1 MTVKG
6 LFGTQYLEGISGIA
20 EEKKECDSAEKYQKE
35 MLDQGLQFITDVN
48 HDGEICLR
56 MHDGEESDTTLMK
69 YYKYQSEEQDTLKQY
84 GQFTGSREN
93 PTYSELSR
101 GIKWGNQ
108 SGATFPGYISI

>member
-1 MTVKG
+1 M
-6 LFGTQYLEGISGIA
+6 YLEGISGIA

-69 YYKYQSEEQDTLKQY
+69 YYKYQSEEQDT
-84 GQFTGSREN
+84 FTHMLYAAVFSVMHR
-93 PTYSELSR
+93 R
-101 GIKWGNQ
+101 Q
-108 SGATFPGYISI
+108 TF